1 MTNQLARL
9 GAFRFTL
16 LAALAILT
24 PRAGTAQATSYQV
37 IRSFRGDPD
46 GAQPMGAVVIGK
58 DGALYGTTELGG
70 TSKTGTVF
78 KLAPVTATSWK
89 ETVLHSFT
97 GPPDGLYPQATLA
110 FGEGGLYGT
119 TRGGGTG
126 GGTIFEMAPPSAA
139 GGAWTETVLYAFVY
153 GGFGSHT
160 QDVIPNGEVLIGPR
174 GTIYATTQGTG
185 TGPDGLVGVGTAV
198 ALAPPATPGGDWTED
213 ILYTFGFNPG
223 YFPPR
228 GRSIRGRIVVRHG
241 HLRRR

>member
-1 MTNQLARL
+1 MTNQLATL

-89 ETVLHSFT
+89 ETVLHSFA

-110 FGEGGLYGT
+110 FGEGGLLDRDSLVRFRLSRQPHAGCNSEWRSAYWSTWRALRHNPG
-119 TRGGGTG
+119 RGRRVWQRDGNRVGAPRDAGRRLDGG
-126 GGTIFEMAPPSAA
+126 
-139 GGAWTETVLYAFVY
+139 
-153 GGFGSHT
+153 
-160 QDVIPNGEVLIGPR
+160 Q
-174 GTIYATTQGTG
+174 TIYLWLQ
-185 TGPDGLVGVGTAV
+185 LGVSS
-198 ALAPPATPGGDWTED
+198 
-213 ILYTFGFNPG
+213 
-223 YFPPR
+223 PR
-228 GRSIRGRIVVRHG
+228 GRSVRRRIVVRDQF
-241 HLRRR
+241 LRRRMNLAATLATMAAALSTS